1 MSTQAK
7 LSQVKTKS
15 QMALRR
21 LIANVFFKVCYE
33 FYLEKTF
40 VAR

>member
-7 LSQVKTKS
+7 LIQVKTKS

-21 LIANVFFKVCYE
+21 LTANVFLVCYE
-33 FYLEKTF
+33 VYLEKTF